1 MEAEVSRKFTPL
13 ADRVMIKPL
22 DKEQVSKS
30 GLVIPDTA
38 KERPQEGE
46 VVAVGDGR
54 VDDGGN
60 KVPMELKV
68 GDIIVYSRYAGNEWK
83 EDDTEYLILKESEIL
98 AKISA

>member
-1 MEAEVSRKFTPL
+1 MSRKFNPL

-22 DKEQVSKS
+22 EKEQVSKS

-46 VVAVGDGR
+46 VVAVGVGR
-54 VDDGGN
+54 IADDGK

-68 GDIIVYSRYAGNEWK
+68 GDVIVYSRYAGNEWK
-83 EDDTEYLILKESEIL
+83 EDDVEYLILKESEIL

>member
-1 MEAEVSRKFTPL
+1 MEAEVSRKLSPL

-22 DKEQVSKS
+22 DKEQVTKG

-46 VVAVGDGR
+46 VVAVGVGR
-54 VDDGGN
+54 ITDDGK
-60 KVPMELKV
+60 KVAMELKV
-68 GDIIVYSRYAGNEWK
+68 GDKIVYSRYAGNEWK
-83 EDDTEYLILKESEIL
+83 EDDIEYLILKESEIL

>member
-1 MEAEVSRKFTPL
+1 VSRKFTPL

>member
-1 MEAEVSRKFTPL
+1 MSRKFTPL

>member
-1 MEAEVSRKFTPL
+1 MSRKLSPL

-22 DKEQVSKS
+22 DKEQVTKG

-46 VVAVGDGR
+46 VVAVGVGR
-54 VDDGGN
+54 VTDDGK
-60 KVPMELKV
+60 KVAMELKV
-68 GDIIVYSRYAGNEWK
+68 GDKIVYSRYAGNEWK
-83 EDDTEYLILKESEIL
+83 EDDIEYLILKESEIL

>member
-1 MEAEVSRKFTPL
+1 MSRKLSPL

-22 DKEQVSKS
+22 DKEQVTKG

-46 VVAVGDGR
+46 VVAVGVGR
-54 VDDGGN
+54 ITDDGK
-60 KVPMELKV
+60 KVAMELKV
-68 GDIIVYSRYAGNEWK
+68 GDKIVYSRYAGNEWK
-83 EDDTEYLILKESEIL
+83 EDDIEYLILKESEIL